1 MQLMKAGQ
9 PLAFD
14 AKAASTYLKETCAK
28 HGTVNI
34 YVSVGKGSGKGEEAR
49 SLFGKQTGIPCR
61 F

>member
-1 MQLMKAGQ
+1 MQLMEAGQ

-34 YVSVGKGSGKGEEAR
+34 YVSVGKGSGTGEAPE
-49 SLFGKQTGIPCR
+49 
-61 F
+61 